1 LETVRVKHKGLV
13 TIPAEIRKRHGIAE
27 GDLLQITEEKGAI
40 VLKSKRLSE
49 PGRPVGKKEQKKILK
64 ELETLSEKWC

>member
-1 LETVRVKHKGLV
+1 M
-13 TIPAEIRKRHGIAE
+13 
-27 GDLLQITEEKGAI
+27 LQITEEKGAI